1 MKEKQKLEEISKKDL
16 VQMLLAAAVR
26 YFDSREVEDDIKK
39 INGGG
44 DDTAIAKLQ
53 NKVLEKIDGECDFED
68 VSFLSKGAEFAKAVG
83 RIVMSKGLATG
94 NLIAENVI
102 MTNWHVFEE
111 KSWAED
117 ARIEF
122 FYEIG
127 STPIACPLNT
137 SIFHNNKKLDYAI
150 VGVDRVPLK
159 QITPIQLNDDPCKI
173 MPKEYM
179 YIVQHPDG
187 GTKKVVFRSN
197 RILNFYRDILEYN
210 IDTERGSSGSFVCRS
225 DWVPV
230 GLHNSGVPVTY
241 KNDPTPHAIN
251 YATRIS
257 AICDDLKKNGFGNLV
272 R

>member
-16 VQMLLAAAVR
+16 VKMLLAAAVR
-26 YFDSREVEDDIKK
+26 YFDPREIEDDIKK
-39 INGGG
+39 INGGD

-53 NKVLEKIDGECDFED
+53 DKVLEKIDGECDFEE
-68 VSFLSKGAEFAKAVG
+68 VSFLSKGAEFARAVG
-83 RIVMSKGLATG
+83 RIIMSKGLATG

-111 KSWAED
+111 KSWADD

-127 STPIACPLNT
+127 SNPIACPLDT

-150 VGVDRVPLK
+150 VGVDKVPLK
-159 QITPIQLNDDPCKI
+159 QITPIQLNDDPFKI
-173 MPKEYM
+173 MPGEYI
-179 YIVQHPDG
+179 YIIQHPG
-187 GTKKVVFRSN
+187 GGLKKVVFRSN
-197 RILNFYRDILEYN
+197 KLITFYQNVLQYN
-210 IDTERGSSGSFVCRS
+210 TDTRPGSSGSLVCRA

-230 GLHNSGVPVTY
+230 GLHHTGVEVTY
-241 KNDPTPHAIN
+241 KGSNKISAIN
-251 YATRIS
+251 EAIRIS
-257 AICDDLKKNGFGNLV
+257 AICDDLKKNGFGSLV